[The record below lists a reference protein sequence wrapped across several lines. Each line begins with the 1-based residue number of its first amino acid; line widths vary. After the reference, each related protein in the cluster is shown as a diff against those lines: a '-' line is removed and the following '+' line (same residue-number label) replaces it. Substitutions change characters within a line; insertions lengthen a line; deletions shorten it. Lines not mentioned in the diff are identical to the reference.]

1 MCKKRFLDSH
11 ESLVSCVW
19 PAPCVVRHL
28 GELVQENYGR
38 PGLSHIFVAGANDD
52 GMKEVIISSLSFCS
66 LPVSSLGFVE
76 EQSVKLE

>member
-1 MCKKRFLDSH
+1 
-11 ESLVSCVW
+11 
-19 PAPCVVRHL
+19 L

-52 GMKEVIISSLSFCS
+52 GMKEVIISSFSFCS
-66 LPVSSLGFVE
+66 LPVSSPGFVE